1 MRSSLARKRDRAR
14 LEARARQ
21 TKKFLR
27 IGAFTAILTVVIVAV
42 VYFLAPVFAPKESG
56 ITETANAKIVN
67 LQAGMDGFDLME
79 IRAKVGETIKVN
91 LRSLDNQYHTDG
103 EGRHQF
109 AIDELG
115 VNVVAQ
121 PLSVASGTFTP
132 TQPGTYTY
140 YCDIC
145 CGGKA
150 NPTMNGKLIV
160 EG

>member
-1 MRSSLARKRDRAR
+1 MSSALARKRAR
-14 LEARARQ
+14 TRHEQRTRKNQ
-21 TKKFLR
+21 QILR
-27 IGAFTAILTVVIVAV
+27 LGAFTVIVAAVIVAV

-56 ITETANAKIVN
+56 VTQDANAKIVN
-67 LQAGMDGFDLME
+67 VQAAMDGFDMQE
-79 IRAKVGETIKVN
+79 VRVKVGEKVKVN
-91 LRSLDNQYHTDG
+91 LRSLDNEHHTDG
-103 EGRHQF
+103 GGKHQF

-121 PLSVASGTFTP
+121 PLSVASTTFTP
-132 TQPGTYTY
+132 TKPGMYTY

-160 EG
+160 ES